1 MALHREIDWTAAMR
15 DMRADRTKPV
25 RGSPASRSLELAR
38 LDRLA
43 EEAAAVPFVSGG
55 SFNRSAIMTAAVAQA
70 RLMRAKGDKAPW
82 SKLMGFALRF
92 AWICAKQQRAMGA
105 H

>member
-1 MALHREIDWTAAMR
+1 MTSSRKIDWSSAMR
-15 DMRADRTKPV
+15 DLRADRAKP
-25 RGSPASRSLELAR
+25 SPGFMASRSLELAR

-43 EEAAAVPFVSGG
+43 KEAGSVAFVSGA
-55 SFNRSAIMTAAVAQA
+55 SFNRSAIMTAAVARA
-70 RLMRAKGDKAPW
+70 RLTRAKGDKAPW
-82 SKLMGFALRF
+82 SKLLGLALRF

>member
-1 MALHREIDWTAAMR
+1 MAFSRKIDWTTAMR
-15 DMRADRTKPV
+15 DMRVDRTNPV
-25 RGSPASRSLELAR
+25 PGFLASRSLELAR

-43 EEAAAVPFVSGG
+43 REAAAVPFVSGG
-55 SFNRSAIMTAAVAQA
+55 SFNRSAIMTAAVARA
-70 RLMRAKGDKAPW
+70 RLMRTKGDKAPW

-92 AWICAKQQRAMGA
+92 AWICARQQRAMGA

>member
-1 MALHREIDWTAAMR
+1 MPLARKIDWSSAMR
-15 DMRADRTKPV
+15 DMRADCTKPV
-25 RGSPASRSLELAR
+25 AGFLASRSLELAR

-43 EEAAAVPFVSGG
+43 KEAAAVPFVSGDT
-55 SFNRSAIMTAAVAQA
+55 FNRSAIMTAAVPRA

-82 SKLMGFALRF
+82 SQLMGFALRF
-92 AWICAKQQRAMGA
+92 AWVCARQQRAMGA

>member
-1 MALHREIDWTAAMR
+1 MTSSRKIDWSSAMR
-15 DMRADRTKPV
+15 DLRNDRVKPAP
-25 RGSPASRSLELAR
+25 GFMASRSLELAC

-43 EEAAAVPFVSGG
+43 NKAGSVPFVVGA
-55 SFNRSAIMTAAVAQA
+55 SFNHSAIMTAAVARA
-70 RLMRAKGDKAPW
+70 RLMRAKGSKAPW
-82 SKLMGFALRF
+82 SQLMGSALKF